1 MDVLK
6 FHKLKEDK
14 LGDNHSYVTGRILT
28 LIDSVL
34 PEKQAKATKD
44 IANQILWEHY
54 QSEMSTA
61 GYLVEVALN
70 DGEDIYKFNKKD
82 VTTKGKKIRLH
93 LPK

>member
-14 LGDNHSYVTGRILT
+14 LGDNHSMVTGRILT

-34 PEKQAKATKD
+34 PKEQAKAAKD
-44 IANQILWEHY
+44 MANQILWEHY

-70 DGEDIYKFNKKD
+70 NGEDIYKLSKKD
-82 VTTKGKKIRLH
+82 GKRKTN
-93 LPK
+93 